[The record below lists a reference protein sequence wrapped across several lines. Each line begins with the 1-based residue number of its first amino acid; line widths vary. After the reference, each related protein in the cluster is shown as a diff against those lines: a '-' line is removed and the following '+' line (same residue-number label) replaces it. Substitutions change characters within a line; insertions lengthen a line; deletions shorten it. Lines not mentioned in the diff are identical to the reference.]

1 MPVIGTAGHVDHGK
15 STLIIALT
23 GRDPDR
29 LEEEKRRGLTIDLGF
44 SWMTF
49 PGGGEVS
56 FVDVPGHDRFMKNML
71 AGAGGIDVG
80 LLVVAADEGWKPQ
93 TEEHLAVLD
102 LLGVDRSVVALTK
115 IDRVGPEAR
124 DLVILEIEERLL
136 GTRLQSA
143 PIVPVAVPSGE
154 GLAELTAAL
163 EEAVFRVEPATFP
176 EPRLWVDRVFSVAGA
191 GTVATG
197 TLVEGILTVGDQ
209 VVLWPSRAGSQV
221 KGIQVHEQPRTSV
234 SAGWRVAVAL
244 GGLARSD
251 VRRGEMIGPP
261 RNVFPTK
268 RLTASLRPARYEEAL
283 KERGSYH
290 LHVGSAATATK
301 VRVLDTQRSEF
312 AVLDLEAPL
321 PLRVG
326 DTFILRDV
334 GRRLVLGGGRVLDP
348 RPPRSRSA
356 MVSGAIRMSEV
367 LNGSPEAMAD
377 ALLEVRGRGSVEVLR
392 ADARGGHPTTGIE
405 EKGIVVSSQ
414 LAAEL
419 VEQIRE
425 LNGSHR
431 IRYPLRPGVPIA
443 ELATQLEI
451 PSGLVEKLITM
462 DPGLWVEGAAVT
474 SGPVV
479 DPTAD
484 ERWKAAAPRFEESG
498 VLPLSAAELGFD
510 SELVS
515 ALVRNGHLVRIV
527 DDWVY
532 SPEQIEV
539 LVGVLRRLDEPFT
552 VAEFRDAGRISR
564 KHAVPLLEWADHRG
578 ITMRVGDRRHLI
590 EASSGG

>member
-163 EEAVFRVEPATFP
+163 EEAVFRVEPATSP